1 MRSAKEPAAGAVSR
15 LSDIAQI
22 LGGYHESW
30 RREGWRGG
38 RGVKKSSKWIKTSA
52 GDLRR
57 QPRMTSI
64 KPQEEWKKSKI
75 QPKERRAITKENNS
89 SLSEWKKT
97 DDAEG

>member
-1 MRSAKEPAAGAVSR
+1 
-15 LSDIAQI
+15 
-22 LGGYHESW
+22 
-30 RREGWRGG
+30 
-38 RGVKKSSKWIKTSA
+38 
-52 GDLRR
+52 
-57 QPRMTSI
+57 MTSI